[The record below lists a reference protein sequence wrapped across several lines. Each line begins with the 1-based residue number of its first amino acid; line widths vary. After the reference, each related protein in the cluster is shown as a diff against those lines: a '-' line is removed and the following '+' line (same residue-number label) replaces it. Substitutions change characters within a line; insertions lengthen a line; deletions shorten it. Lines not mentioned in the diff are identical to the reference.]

1 MIDLTTDSTTRRPVY
16 PGAGIQEYG
25 KEPRL
30 RGWQRWFHKATHGE
44 TAADSH
50 IDVVLHVVR
59 QAQDLAAA
67 LPLLQGLRRPVLIL
81 IRSGVESDILQAE
94 LVEQCKVHQRSHDL
108 AMDIL
113 GFDDFASCWVQE
125 RTLLNAI
132 ARRVPRARAQGSA
145 RLIAA
150 WEQRNRMRL
159 AEAMRAIADALGY
172 FARQSEEIPNLS
184 IIDRV
189 SSEKRRAHEALR
201 NASMETVLAKVR
213 RRDHEY
219 VQELLSLHGLEAGAA
234 DDLVFKSEDGRY
246 AVQTAVSAP
255 QATMGG
261 AATGAAMGA
270 SIDLM
275 TGGMTLGAAAAL
287 GALAGGSTALV
298 GALWNNRTA
307 PSGGTRISL
316 SDEML
321 LALVQACLLRY
332 VAVIHLHRDTSGA
345 NDDERRDIWK
355 CEVFAEMQKNKK
367 QMLLLIQGS
376 RNGDQMHAE
385 FVSLI
390 ELIGRD
396 VLLRLYPTARTGD
409 VPNP

>member
-1 MIDLTTDSTTRRPVY
+1 MVDLTADNPTRQLVY

-25 KEPRL
+25 NEPHL
-30 RGWQRWFHKATHGE
+30 NGWRRWFHRASHGE
-44 TAADSH
+44 TTADSN
-50 IDVVLHVVR
+50 IDVVLHVVS

-67 LPLLQGLRRPVLIL
+67 LPVLQGLRRPVLML
-81 IRSGVESDILQAE
+81 IRSGGESDTLQAE
-94 LVEQCKVHQRSHDL
+94 LVEQCRRHQRSHDL

-113 GFDDFASCWVQE
+113 GFDHFACCWVQE

-132 ARRVPRARAQGSA
+132 ARRVPRARAQGCA

-159 AEAMRAIADALGY
+159 AEATTAIAAAVGY
-172 FARQSEEIPNLS
+172 AAHQSEEIPKLS
-184 IIDRV
+184 LLDRA
-189 SSEKRRAHEALR
+189 SSEKRRAHDALR
-201 NASMETVLAKVR
+201 NASMDTVLAKVR
-213 RRDHEY
+213 RRDHEHI
-219 VQELLSLHGLEAGAA
+219 QELLSLHGLEAGAA
-234 DDLVFKSEDGRY
+234 DDLVFKSEGGNY
-246 AVQTAVSAP
+246 AVQTTVSAP
-255 QATMGG
+255 QAAMGG

-332 VAVIHLHRDTSGA
+332 LAVIHLHRDTSGA
-345 NDDERRDIWK
+345 DEDERREIWK
-355 CEVFAEMQKNKK
+355 CEVIAEMQNKKK

-376 RNGDQMHAE
+376 RNGDQMPAE
-385 FVSLI
+385 FVNLI
-390 ELIGRD
+390 ELIGRN
-396 VLLRLYPTARTGD
+396 VLLRLYPTARVGD